1 MTRYDIHMRKRFL
14 FGKVTLAAAAALLLS
29 CGPATA
35 QSNGHLNH
43 PNLRANAQRA
53 PGPGARAVRPKPLP
67 PGSNVRA
74 QPIVNRNQSTQT
86 TTTTTT
92 TNQNCDHPG
101 AYYDNYNGY
110 RAPVYPGPNAPLPP
124 TGGYYNDPYYYN
136 NGYYNNGYYNNG
148 YYNNGYQNG
157 GYYNNN
163 NGYYNNGYSP
173 GFPPFQGY

>member
-1 MTRYDIHMRKRFL
+1 MRKRFL
-14 FGKVTLAAAAALLLS
+14 FGKVALAATAAFLLS
-29 CGPATA
+29 SSPAVA

-43 PNLRANAQRA
+43 PNLRAT
-53 PGPGARAVRPKPLP
+53 PSPGARAVRPKPLP

-74 QPIVNRNQSTQT
+74 QPIVNRNQSSQT

-92 TNQNCDHPG
+92 RNQDCDHPG
-101 AYYDNYNGY
+101 TYYDSYNGY

-124 TGGYYNDPYYYN
+124 TGGYYNDPYYGY
-136 NGYYNNGYYNNG
+136 GYYNNGYYNNG

-163 NGYYNNGYSP
+163 GYYDNGYSP